1 MGGLRAG
8 AQKTFSDS
16 LAAYASLNYERRN
29 YGGQDP
35 FFLAQRQDRQ
45 LSLGLGLNWVPVKSW
60 RVTPQLT
67 HVRNQSTVVI
77 NDYDRTTL
85 SVSARYEF

>member
-1 MGGLRAG
+1 
-8 AQKTFSDS
+8 
-16 LAAYASLNYERRN
+16 
-29 YGGQDP
+29 
-35 FFLAQRQDRQ
+35 
-45 LSLGLGLNWVPVKSW
+45 VPVKSW